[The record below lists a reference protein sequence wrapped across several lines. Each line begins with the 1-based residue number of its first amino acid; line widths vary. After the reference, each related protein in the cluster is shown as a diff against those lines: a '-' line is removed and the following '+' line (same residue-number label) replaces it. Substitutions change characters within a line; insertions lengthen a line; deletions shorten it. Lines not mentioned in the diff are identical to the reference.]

1 MNEEKKKKIIEYFK
15 KDLQRNCIF
24 YLTWIAGFALLI
36 VSPRPNFDDPAADVM
51 ETMRNT
57 MAVLSATILLV
68 FGYATRHATWIGD
81 VERKVDEL
89 EEKIGDLKKEGSENE

>member
-1 MNEEKKKKIIEYFK
+1 MNEEKKKKLIEYFK

-24 YLTWIAGFALLI
+24 YVLWIAAFALLI
-36 VSPRPNFDDPAADVM
+36 VSPKPNFDDPAADVM

-57 MAVLSATILLV
+57 MAVLNAIIMLV
-68 FGYATRHATWIGD
+68 FGYATRHGTWIGD

-89 EEKIGDLKKEGSENE
+89 EEKIEELQHERKE